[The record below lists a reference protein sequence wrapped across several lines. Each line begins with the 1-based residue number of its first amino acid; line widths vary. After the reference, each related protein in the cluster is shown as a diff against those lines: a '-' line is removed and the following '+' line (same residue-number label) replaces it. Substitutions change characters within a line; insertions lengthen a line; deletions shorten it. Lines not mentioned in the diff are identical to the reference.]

1 MNGNGYEGYGG
12 YGGYRGGPEG
22 GAAPAFVQR
31 TPSTIEVI
39 GEGTATAPADRAI
52 IVLGVVTEGTELQA
66 VQAENA
72 TAATAVIEA
81 LLGLGI
87 PREKLQTQDYRI
99 DTMYDFIDGKQVF
112 RGYQVTNMLQVTV
125 DQVAQTGAVVDAAV
139 ASGANSV
146 SSIRLTTSRPELYEH
161 QALSNAVRDAAQRAI
176 TVAQT
181 LGVVISKVP
190 LEVQQLPR
198 ESGPVPMFKTAS
210 FAADSVVTPIEAGTL
225 TVNSSVRATYVI
237 VLAAQG

>member
-1 MNGNGYEGYGG
+1 MNGYGG
-12 YGGYRGGPEG
+12 TPMGGV
-22 GAAPAFVQR
+22 APAFVQR
-31 TPSTIEVI
+31 NPGTIEVI
-39 GEGTATAPADRAI
+39 GEGTATAPADRSI
-52 IVLGVVTEGTELQA
+52 IDLGVVTEGTELQS
-66 VQAENA
+66 VQADNA
-72 TAATAVIEA
+72 KIATEVIEA
-81 LLGLGI
+81 LLEFGI

-99 DTMYDFIDGKQVF
+99 DTMYDFVDGKQVF

-146 SSIRLTTSRPELYEH
+146 TSIRLTTSQPALYEH

-181 LGVVISKVP
+181 LGVVISSVP

-198 ESGPVPMFKTAS
+198 ASGPIPMFKAAS
-210 FAADSVVTPIEAGTL
+210 FAADSVATPIEAGTL
-225 TVNSSVRATYVI
+225 TVNSSVRAKYVI
-237 VLAAQG
+237 VQA